1 MKNNKINSFTVTG
14 HSGCENTAPN
24 SVESIIKAY
33 ESGCEITEIDIRFN
47 SVGTPVLSHDADNPD
62 AVTLEEAFRAT
73 EPLGNLR
80 LNLDIKETS
89 HLENIV
95 PLAKKYNLTDR
106 VFCTGVFAK
115 DTDEMKKQLPGFVYY
130 LNMQIKPRFLHN
142 RFYYKK
148 ICRIIKENGAVGL
161 NCHHK
166 NITKKLVEFL
176 HINNIEVS
184 VWTVDK
190 KEDMKRVLTLGTD
203 NITTRHPSELIN
215 MIKEQNNG

>member
-1 MKNNKINSFTVTG
+1 MKF
-14 HSGCENTAPN
+14 
-24 SVESIIKAY
+24 
-33 ESGCEITEIDIRFN
+33 IRFVRI
-47 SVGTPVLSHDADNPD
+47 SSLA
-62 AVTLEEAFRAT
+62 AFIFIA
-73 EPLGNLR
+73 E
-80 LNLDIKETS
+80 
-89 HLENIV
+89 
-95 PLAKKYNLTDR
+95 KYSMTDR
-106 VFCTGVFAK
+106 VFCTGIFEK
-115 DTDEMKKQLPGFVYY
+115 DTQEMKKQLPGCVYY

-166 NITKKLVEFL
+166 NVTKKLVEFL
-176 HINNIEVS
+176 HMNNIEVS